1 MNIGITGLTSAG
13 KSMLFSS
20 FTGTGGDASNVT
32 TGIVKIPDE
41 RLDRLSALF
50 NPKKHTNTTVKFEDC
65 PAMDSP
71 VKQDKI
77 KLYDTLKTMDALV
90 AVIGAYQR
98 MSPEEAIAEFKQY
111 RFELMM
117 NDLDFVV
124 KRIERLERE
133 ILKIAKN
140 RAEREREL
148 HLMQRLQPI
157 LEAEKTLQDLTFDDI
172 EKEILGNANLVTM
185 KPVCYV
191 FNISENTDE
200 AYRNAVEQQ
209 AAKIIAEAGENSP
222 VFVIN
227 ASLEAE
233 LAGMEPEEMAE
244 FLQEYG
250 IKESGRERVIKA
262 AYGMLDLITF
272 FTVGEDE
279 CRGWTLRKGG
289 TAVDAAGTIHSDLAR
304 GFIRAEIIEQ
314 DVLLE
319 LKTMAA
325 AKKAGKL
332 RLEGRNYIVKDGD
345 IAHIM
350 FNT

>member
-13 KSMLFSS
+13 KSILFSS
-20 FTGTGGDASNVT
+20 FTGTGGELNNVT
-32 TGIVKIPDE
+32 TGIVKVPDE

-65 PAMDSP
+65 PAMDTP

-98 MSPEEAIAEFKQY
+98 ISPEEAVKEFKQY

-124 KRIERLERE
+124 KRIERLEKE

-140 RAEREREL
+140 RAEREKEL
-148 HLMQRLQPI
+148 TLMQKLQPI
-157 LEAEKTLQDLTFDDI
+157 LEGEKTLQGLAFDDI
-172 EKEILGNANLVTM
+172 EKEILGNANLITM

-191 FNISENTDE
+191 FNISEDTDE
-200 AYRNAVEQQ
+200 AYKTAIAEQ
-209 AAKIIAEAGENSP
+209 AAQIISEAGENSP

-233 LAGMEPEEMAE
+233 LAGMEPEDMVE
-244 FLQEYG
+244 FMQEYG

-262 AYGMLDLITF
+262 VYNMLDLITF

-279 CRGWTLRKGG
+279 CRGWTLRKGS
-289 TAVDAAGTIHSDLAR
+289 TALDAAGAIHSDLAR

-319 LKTMAA
+319 LKSMSA
-325 AKKAGKL
+325 AKKAGRL